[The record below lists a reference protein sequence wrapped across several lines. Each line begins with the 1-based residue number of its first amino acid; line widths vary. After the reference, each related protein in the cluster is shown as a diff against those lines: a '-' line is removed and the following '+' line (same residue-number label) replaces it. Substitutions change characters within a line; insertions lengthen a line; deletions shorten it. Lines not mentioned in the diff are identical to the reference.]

1 MTTTAHPYI
10 ANLRRTELLHRYGI
24 WPDEHADR
32 SLAGRKH
39 LVMRLEY
46 ILRGMKDAE
55 IRGHFAYS
63 APDHRG
69 LLRVLHEERA
79 ELLAD
84 A

>member
-1 MTTTAHPYI
+1 MITTPHPFI

-24 WPDEHADR
+24 WPDEHTDR
-32 SLAGRKH
+32 TLAGRKH

-46 ILRGMKDAE
+46 ILRDLKAAE
-55 IRGHFAYS
+55 IRGDFAYS